1 MFRSKRLLLWSV
13 PGVLLLAV
21 LLYQLP
27 FVKSR
32 VDWRYEV
39 WSTYL
44 QNVVDPVG
52 KMPTPVPSTPFATFT
67 PRPPTATPA
76 STDASTVAPTATP
89 VPLPAQAFLPSP
101 KYELQGINN

>member
-1 MFRSKRLLLWSV
+1 MFRSNRLMLLSLAGLFLL
-13 PGVLLLAV
+13 GVAV
-21 LLYQLP
+21 YQFP

-44 QNVVDPVG
+44 KNAVDPVG

-67 PRPPTATPA
+67 PLPPT
-76 STDASTVAPTATP
+76 PTL
-89 VPLPAQAFLPSP
+89 V
-101 KYELQGINN
+101 GD